1 MKKIFISHSSKDKQM
16 VLELVDFL
24 QLGMGIAGGQIY
36 CTTIAGMPRLGCE
49 FMQDIRDKMNESDVF
64 ISVITENYLKSQMC
78 LMELGIAWFLSRESN
93 KLFCPLLAKDVTYER
108 LSSTPIRNI
117 QSYRIYDEDDI
128 SSLYGT
134 FYDDQVLENHNVAVF
149 SRKLPDFLRKVNCL
163 EHVGADRHKII
174 RKDNDG
180 FYKAEIV
187 QVRAVPSMYRCYKI
201 GGMVEI
207 PGENCAANETH
218 WLFYRTGV
226 YQDFKVGDQ
235 VKFKIEKTE
244 LKDFS
249 DLKNARNI
257 YPARLELI

>member
-16 VLELVDFL
+16 VSELVDFL

-36 CTTIAGMPRLGCE
+36 CTSIAGMPRLGCE

-64 ISVITENYLKSQMC
+64 ISVITENYLKSQIC
-78 LMELGIAWFLSRESN
+78 LMELGIAWFVSRDPN
-93 KLFCPLLAKDVTYER
+93 KLFCPLLGKDVTYEK
-108 LSSTPIRNI
+108 LNNTPIRNI
-117 QSYRIYDEDDI
+117 QSYKIHDADDM
-128 SSLYGT
+128 SSLYGI
-134 FYDDQVLENHNVAVF
+134 FYDSQVLENHNVAVF
-149 SRKLPDFLRKVNCL
+149 SRKLPAFLKKLECL
-163 EHVGADRHKII
+163 EHAQADGYKVI
-174 RKDNDG
+174 RKDSEG

-187 QVRAVPSMYRCYKI
+187 QIRSVPSMYRCYKI
-201 GGMVEI
+201 GGIAEI
-207 PGENCAANETH
+207 PGENYAVNETH
-218 WLFYRTGV
+218 WLFYRAGI

-244 LKDFS
+244 LRDFP